1 VFIRPAACRIRGYA
15 FEQKT
20 TKRIKFYL
28 SKSISSPWFSW
39 FPSVKSGFMQKI
51 TPFLWFDNQAEEAVN
66 FYVSVF
72 KNSKIKTMTHYT
84 GEEPSGEKGSVMTV
98 SFELDGQELVAL
110 NGGPRFKFTEA
121 VSFVV
126 NCETQ
131 EEIDY
136 YWEKLT
142 AGGGEEVQCGW
153 LTDKYGLSWQVVPN
167 KWDEWGKDPAGMQ
180 RLMHAL
186 MQMKKID
193 IATLERAYEGK

>member
-1 VFIRPAACRIRGYA
+1 
-15 FEQKT
+15 
-20 TKRIKFYL
+20 
-28 SKSISSPWFSW
+28 
-39 FPSVKSGFMQKI
+39 MQKI

-72 KNSKIKTMTHYT
+72 KNSKVKEMTHYT
-84 GEEPSGEKGSVMTV
+84 GEEPLGQKGSVMTV
-98 SFELDGQELVAL
+98 VFELNGQEFVAL

-142 AGGGEEVQCGW
+142 ADGGEEVQCGW
-153 LTDKYGLSWQVVPN
+153 LADKYGLSWQVVPA
-167 KWDEWGKDPAGMQ
+167 KIAEWAKDAAGFQ
-180 RLMHAL
+180 RVMHAV
-186 MQMKKID
+186 MPMKKLD
-193 IATLERAYEGK
+193 MAALQAAYDGK